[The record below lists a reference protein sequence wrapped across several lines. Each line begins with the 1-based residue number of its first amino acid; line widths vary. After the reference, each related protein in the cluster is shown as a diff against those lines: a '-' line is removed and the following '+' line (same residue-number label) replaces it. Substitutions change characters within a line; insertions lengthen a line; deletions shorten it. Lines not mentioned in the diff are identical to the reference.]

1 MSTAAASQSR
11 AALVHD
17 SIRADIV
24 SGALKPGSPLRLAP
38 LSAKYDVSMSVLREA
53 LTRLAE
59 HNLANLAPNQ
69 GFRVVEISRSDLL
82 ELTELRT
89 NLEGLALTESITKG
103 DVAWEA
109 RVVSAH
115 HVLTKVTIPREDGLG
130 STDEWSEA
138 HTAFH
143 EALVSA
149 CENRRLLAITASL
162 RNSSEL
168 YRQLSALPVGEEQRD
183 LVAEHEQLMLL
194 ATSRRVTDAHA
205 ALILH
210 ITRTTDAVLAT
221 TLRADPL

>member
-1 MSTAAASQSR
+1 MPATQSR

-24 SGALKPGSPLRLAP
+24 SGALMPGTPLRLAP
-38 LSAKYDVSMSVLREA
+38 LAAKHDVSMSVLREA

-59 HNLANLAPNQ
+59 HNLATLSPNQ
-69 GFRVVEISRSDLL
+69 GFRVVEISRSDLI

-89 NLEGLALTESITKG
+89 NLEGLALTQSITAG

-115 HVLTKVTIPREDGLG
+115 HVLAKVTIPRQDGFG

-168 YRQLSALPVGEEQRD
+168 YRQLSALPADEEQRD
-183 LVAEHEQLMLL
+183 LVTEHEQLMVL
-194 ATSRRVTDAHA
+194 ATSRRVADAHA
-205 ALILH
+205 ALVQH
-210 ITRTTDAVLAT
+210 ITRTTEVVLAT
-221 TLRADPL
+221 TLRTTPL